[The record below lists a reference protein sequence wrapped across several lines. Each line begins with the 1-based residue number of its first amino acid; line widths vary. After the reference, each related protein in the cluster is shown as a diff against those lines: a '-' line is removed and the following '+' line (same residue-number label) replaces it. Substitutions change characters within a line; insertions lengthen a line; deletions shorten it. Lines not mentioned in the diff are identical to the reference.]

1 MSKENQKAKILA
13 VDDEPRNLRLIEAML
28 LPLGYDLILEQNS
41 EKVLSRV
48 NELSPDVILMDIR
61 MPYSGLMATK
71 DILEQLPDTKI
82 LMLTVSEEETDL
94 IDSIKCGAR
103 GYVLKGIDSGDLMLA
118 IRTIAE
124 GGVIFTSALA
134 SQLLDDVKSNL
145 EKPKEEYGLTK
156 REMEVLELISR
167 GLSNKEIA
175 SELNIG
181 ESTVKAHLHN
191 ILTKLHLK
199 NRSQAAV
206 FNSKRNLN
214 GN

>member
-1 MSKENQKAKILA
+1 MTKLMIVDDNEIMREGLKVAISRTRQYDLVGEATDGREA
-13 VDDEPRNLRLIEAML
+13 VDKAVRL
-28 LPLGYDLILEQNS
+28 Q
-41 EKVLSRV
+41 
-48 NELSPDVILMDIR
+48 PDVILMDIR
-61 MPYSGLMATK
+61 MPYSGLRATK
-71 DILEQLPDTKI
+71 DILQQLPDTKI

-94 IDSIKCGAR
+94 IDSIKSGAR

-118 IRTIAE
+118 IRTIAD

-145 EKPKEEYGLTK
+145 EKPKEEYGLTR
-156 REMEVLELISR
+156 REMEVLELISE

-175 SELNIG
+175 SELSIG

-206 FNSKRNLN
+206 FNSKRNRYEN
-214 GN
+214 

>member
-1 MSKENQKAKILA
+1 MTKLMIVDDNEIMREGLKVAITRTKQYDLVGEATDGREA
-13 VDDEPRNLRLIEAML
+13 VDKAVRL
-28 LPLGYDLILEQNS
+28 Q
-41 EKVLSRV
+41 
-48 NELSPDVILMDIR
+48 PDVILMDIR
-61 MPYSGLMATK
+61 MPYSGLRATK

-118 IRTIAE
+118 IRTIAD

-134 SQLLDDVKSNL
+134 HQLLDDIKSNL
-145 EKPKEEYGLTK
+145 EKPREEYGLTR
-156 REMEVLELISR
+156 RETEVLELISE

-175 SELNIG
+175 LKLNIG

-206 FNSKRNLN
+206 FNSKRNRYDY
-214 GN
+214 

>member
-1 MSKENQKAKILA
+1 MIVDDNEIMREGLKVAIARTKQFEIIGEATDGREA
-13 VDDEPRNLRLIEAML
+13 VDKAVRL
-28 LPLGYDLILEQNS
+28 Q
-41 EKVLSRV
+41 
-48 NELSPDVILMDIR
+48 PDVVLMDIR
-61 MPYSGLMATK
+61 MPYSGLRATQ
-71 DILEQLPDTKI
+71 DILKELPETKI

-94 IDSIKCGAR
+94 IDSIKSGAR

-118 IRTIAE
+118 IRTIAD

-134 SQLLDDVKSNL
+134 SQLLDDMKSNL
-145 EKPKEEYGLTK
+145 EKPREEYGLTR
-156 REMEVLELISR
+156 RESEVLELISQ

-175 SELNIG
+175 SELSIG

-206 FNSKRNLN
+206 FNSRRNLN